1 MKVVIA
7 GDHYAVELMNK
18 IQRILKSKRITVE
31 NVGTDSEN
39 VKVSLQE
46 IIPKVTNSVRNSE
59 ADFGI
64 LACGTGV
71 GVEIGAN
78 RFKGV
83 RASLCRDAEQAKY
96 ARVYDNAN
104 VLCLGSWYK
113 DDFEAILEAW
123 LTNIFDGDKNRARM
137 LEDFDSLA
145 K

>member
-18 IQRILKSKRITVE
+18 IQRILKSKRITAE

-71 GVEIGAN
+71 WV
-78 RFKGV
+78 
-83 RASLCRDAEQAKY
+83 
-96 ARVYDNAN
+96 
-104 VLCLGSWYK
+104 
-113 DDFEAILEAW
+113 
-123 LTNIFDGDKNRARM
+123 
-137 LEDFDSLA
+137 
-145 K
+145 